1 MHIGKQWGGF
11 RDSMLFLGGRV
22 GFRGSMLF
30 FWASMLF
37 FWASMLFFWGYIYIY
52 IIKGSGV

>member
-37 FWASMLFFWGYIYIY
+37 FGGYIYIY